1 MKDLLKK
8 EKWNDGYKP
17 SSFVSAKM
25 LMSVMSCQ
33 IQRDVLVLKVLRTKQ
48 KKPNVSF
55 LITGE

>member
-33 IQRDVLVLKVLRTKQ
+33 I
-48 KKPNVSF
+48 
-55 LITGE
+55 